1 MEDLGIIG
9 LYDDISSQ
17 PPKTKKNGVE
27 VVQPDTNREEEE
39 PLVNLALNQPC
50 FHLQEEAKLIF
61 NGESHNLLRTRSLS
75 SLNNSQKASTY
86 MK

>member
-1 MEDLGIIG
+1 MMT
-9 LYDDISSQ
+9 SHHN

-39 PLVNLALNQPC
+39 PLVNLLASNQPC

-75 SLNNSQKASTY
+75 SLNNSQKASTD